1 MSPPTSWSPPFR
13 PRPGR
18 RCPALS
24 GLGIRHKW
32 PKPRLICQ
40 QLPQSKALRTAT
52 IDQLSGVD
60 GIGDVV
66 AESVVEY
73 FCRRVHGPAFDQIQK
88 HDVWPMPVGQVGG
101 PLAGQN
107 FVITGSLQS
116 MSRDQA
122 AEKIRALGG
131 TFSIVSGKDTHFW

>member
-1 MSPPTSWSPPFR
+1 M
-13 PRPGR
+13 
-18 RCPALS
+18 
-24 GLGIRHKW
+24 
-32 PKPRLICQ
+32 
-40 QLPQSKALRTAT
+40 
-52 IDQLSGVD
+52 D

-73 FCRRVHGPAFDQIQK
+73 FAEESTAQLLTKFK
-88 HDVWPMPVGQVGG
+88 EHDVWPMPVEQVGG

-131 TFSIVSGKDTHFW
+131 TFQSSLGKDTHFLVVGANVGAAKLAKAAKYGTKQLSEAELLEQL